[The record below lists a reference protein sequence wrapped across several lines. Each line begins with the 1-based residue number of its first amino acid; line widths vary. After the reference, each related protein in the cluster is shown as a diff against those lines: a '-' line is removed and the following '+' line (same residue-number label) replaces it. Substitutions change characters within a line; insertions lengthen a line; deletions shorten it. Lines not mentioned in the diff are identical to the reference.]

1 MGSGD
6 NAHPSILLHGKALPL
21 AVLGCCLLAA
31 WLEPELALP
40 VAIFA
45 ALLVILSTRRLLRAW
60 RSMSADRRDMGEQ
73 LFQAQKLAV
82 LGELAAGVAHEINTP
97 MMIIGQEAEIIG
109 LLVDRSAL
117 AGTPQAEE
125 IRESVE
131 QIKIQV
137 GRCGGITQGMLQAAR
152 KRGTVDQPVD
162 INRLVEDMVVLVERE
177 TAMAGVSL
185 VRMYCAGIPQVITDG
200 PSLRQVVLNLL
211 SNAAQA
217 VRDGGKIFV
226 TTALRED
233 HVLIEIRDTG
243 AGIAPEHRDKLFSP
257 FFTTKP
263 AGQGTGLGL
272 SISLRIMNELGGA
285 ISVNSEPGLGAAFTI
300 HLPLER
306 VQIEVGQSTGRAWA
320 RRMLQA

>member
-1 MGSGD
+1 
-6 NAHPSILLHGKALPL
+6 
-21 AVLGCCLLAA
+21 
-31 WLEPELALP
+31 
-40 VAIFA
+40 
-45 ALLVILSTRRLLRAW
+45 
-60 RSMSADRRDMGEQ
+60 
-73 LFQAQKLAV
+73 
-82 LGELAAGVAHEINTP
+82 
-97 MMIIGQEAEIIG
+97 
-109 LLVDRSAL
+109 VDRSAL

-131 QIKIQV
+131 QIKSQV

-177 TAMAGVSL
+177 TAMTGVSL

-217 VRDGGKIFV
+217 VKGGGKIFV

-306 VQIEVGQSTGRAWA
+306 VRIEAGQSTGRAWA